1 MEASEKKITFVCW
14 LIRLF
19 TNFYPLGILV
29 TLGMTFL
36 VYGSNTNEAP
46 NGSNFTMVLN
56 ILSGTIALISLLISI
71 WAGLFTYKHFD
82 EVWSIRMR
90 WTNSRV
96 DKIEARFSYSFKI
109 AYRMFFM
116 LFSAI
121 LILFFGISLGIA
133 YLIGDK

>member
-29 TLGMTFL
+29 TLGMTYL